1 MTPGVGQPDPGMISC
16 LRRHSVYSWLDSTCG
31 FPMHTVF
38 RLNNGPE
45 ITIRPIRPDDA
56 GIEGDFVRDLSP
68 QSRRNRFLT
77 AVRELTPRAVERFT
91 RPEYPHEQAL
101 IATIQ
106 EDGAEKEIG
115 VARFAAEPGSTDAE
129 FAIVIADEWQG
140 KGLGTRM
147 MRELFDAASRAG
159 MRHMQGVV
167 LQSNSTMLQ
176 LVKDLGFRVEGYPP
190 DPELFYVHI
199 DLPLPPAPVSHPGD
213 S

>member
-1 MTPGVGQPDPGMISC
+1 
-16 LRRHSVYSWLDSTCG
+16 
-31 FPMHTVF
+31 MHTVF

-68 QSRRNRFLT
+68 ESRRNRFLA
-77 AVRELTPRAVERFT
+77 AVRELTPRAIERFT

-101 IATIQ
+101 IATLQ
-106 EDGAEKEIG
+106 EGGAEKEIG
-115 VARFAAEPGSTDAE
+115 VARFAAEKGKTNAE
-129 FAIVIADEWQG
+129 FAIVIADAWQG

-147 MRELFDAASRAG
+147 MRELFDAATQAG
-159 MRHMQGVV
+159 MRHMEGVV
-167 LQSNSTMLQ
+167 LQDNRSMLQ
-176 LVKDLGFRVEGYPP
+176 MVRDLGFRVEAYPP

-199 DLPLPPAPVSHPGD
+199 DLPLPHAPMNRIGD